1 MGDPSNRMWVQ
12 MTGHGESALE
22 VTTGMLLSFH
32 GRLVPNSASFV
43 AGLALKQA
51 ADRDSLNLAGV
62 HVEVPQGGAV
72 TPAG

>member
-1 MGDPSNRMWVQ
+1 
-12 MTGHGESALE
+12 
-22 VTTGMLLSFH
+22 MLLSFH

-51 ADRDSLNLAGV
+51 ADRDSLSAAGV